1 MRKESLDE
9 ARREEER
16 VTGKNYRRKA
26 GRLELQLI
34 IIFIID
40 YSVTSGGKYKHL
52 LYYYTLLK

>member
-16 VTGKNYRRKA
+16 VTGKNYGRKA

-52 LYYYTLLK
+52 L